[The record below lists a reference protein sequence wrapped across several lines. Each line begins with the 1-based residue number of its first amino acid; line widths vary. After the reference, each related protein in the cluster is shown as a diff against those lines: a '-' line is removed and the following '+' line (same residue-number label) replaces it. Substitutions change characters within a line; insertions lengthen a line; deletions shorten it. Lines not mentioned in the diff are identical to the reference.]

1 MSFHFLCVCACVSV
15 ALGASP
21 LCGVFDFARLGVP
34 IPAPQRSKTICGVRV
49 SLLAPTNVTLFYV
62 TSTGVGMGTEA
73 PTDAAAPLPPGRN
86 DFRVEFSTRV
96 QVLQINFT
104 ALLNVSIN
112 ATIESIFGPPSDDEL
127 ARGVSPTDVREP
139 TLFTVVP
146 GDADSSSSS
155 LQWQPPSSG
164 KPLHCTALSV
174 RGVGMPAS
182 TLLLQALEL
191 RSLGLNFTRP
201 DDAPAGDVEIVNIER
216 ARTNRTRATASGGGG
231 GGGGDGNIWGS
242 WIPWTALG
250 GCLLVLCACALLI
263 VLLRRRIAAAKEERA
278 EAFFQQ
284 VELEK
289 VVEVAH
295 ELSGQ

>member
-1 MSFHFLCVCACVSV
+1 MFLASCFVFCVCACVSV

-34 IPAPQRSKTICGVRV
+34 LPAPQRSKTICGVRV

-62 TSTGVGMGTEA
+62 TSAGVGMGTEA
-73 PTDAAAPLPPGRN
+73 PTDAAAPGRN

-104 ALLNVSIN
+104 ALLNVSVN
-112 ATIESIFGPPSDDEL
+112 ATIESTFGPPSDDEL
-127 ARGVSPTDVREP
+127 ARGVSPSDVREP
-139 TLFTVVP
+139 TLFSVVP
-146 GDADSSSSS
+146 GDANSSSP

-191 RSLGLNFTRP
+191 RSLGLTFTRP
-201 DDAPAGDVEIVNIER
+201 GDAPAGDVEIVNIER
-216 ARTNRTRATASGGGG
+216 ARTNRTRATGGGGG
-231 GGGGDGNIWGS
+231 GGGGDVNIWGS

-289 VVEVAH
+289 VVQVAH